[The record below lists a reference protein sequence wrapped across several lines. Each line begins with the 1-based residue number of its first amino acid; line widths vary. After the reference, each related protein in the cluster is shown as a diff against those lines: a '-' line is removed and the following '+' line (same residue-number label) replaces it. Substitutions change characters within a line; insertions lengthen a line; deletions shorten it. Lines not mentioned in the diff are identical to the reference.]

1 MDKKFLKAWEHEGL
15 VRVEAECLG
24 RVYGTIDGGPPESA
38 RGSSDRREVWVLY
51 VENSQ
56 KPNPWKGT
64 VASELG
70 IAKHTLDTYLD
81 RAYKKREETYRTV
94 QELGKPEAVE

>member
-1 MDKKFLKAWEHEGL
+1 MEVTEKQKERIAELSEETL
-15 VRVEAECLG
+15 LSRREAE
-24 RVYGTIDGGPPESA
+24 A
-38 RGSSDRREVWVLY
+38 WVLY
-51 VENSQ
+51 VENPQ

-64 VASELG
+64 VARELG

-81 RAYKKREETYRTV
+81 RAYKKREEAYRTV